1 MRKSTFRRIAI
12 VITFLLFLILI
23 VLLITPSNSFL
34 FKQKPIENQQEL
46 GNQILIAF
54 KNRFISDDTIFLAK
68 RRTYNI
74 ECGTGIKENY
84 VDNLKNK
91 YYKIIHR
98 NVIYDDNLFVKPLE
112 ETHKIILTEI
122 VTFSNEQYPND
133 SDSMVL
139 NGKAID
145 GLKSKKKKVFILN
158 FDSITSDK
166 VEVVFIDYLKK
177 SSVLHL
183 TFLLENNK
191 WKLASTNYW

>member
-1 MRKSTFRRIAI
+1 MRKSAFRRIAT

-23 VLLITPSNSFL
+23 VLSITPDNSFL

-46 GNQILIAF
+46 GSQILIAF
-54 KNRFISDDTIFLAK
+54 KNRFILDDTIFLAK

-91 YYKIIHR
+91 YYKITHKYI
-98 NVIYDDNLFVKPLE
+98 IYDDNLFIKPLE
-112 ETHKIILTEI
+112 ETNKIILTEI
-122 VTFSNEQYPND
+122 VTYSNEQYPND
-133 SDSMVL
+133 SDSMVV

-145 GLKSKKKKVFILN
+145 GLKSKKKKIFILN

-166 VEVVFIDYLKK
+166 VEAVFIDYLKK

-183 TFLLENNK
+183 TFLLENSK
-191 WKLASTNYW
+191 WKLASTNY